1 MARIEIVPRGRPLG
15 SPLSLWIN
23 YRLVPFF
30 AAHLIK
36 LLTYTLRVRR
46 ENFEAVA
53 DFARSDTRFI
63 LAFWHRRMISMPL
76 AYPFKRKG
84 PMGET
89 LGVAALQ
96 SVSKDGERS
105 TATFRWFGVE
115 AVRGSAGKTGTQ
127 ALVRM
132 IQAVKQGWDLGITP
146 DGPRGPRQEAKPG
159 TLAVARKTG
168 AWVVPVCVAFDRAWT
183 LNSWDG
189 MLVAKPFAKAI
200 VRYGEPFR
208 VGLGEEEDLRLA
220 LQAELNAME
229 NWAEEVQ
236 HG

>member
-1 MARIEIVPRGRPLG
+1 MAKIEIVQRGRPLG
-15 SPLSLWIN
+15 SPLSMWMN
-23 YRLVPFF
+23 YRVVPFF

-36 LLTYTLRVRR
+36 LLTFTLRVRR
-46 ENFEAVA
+46 ENFEPVA
-53 DFARSDTRFI
+53 DLARTDTRFI
-63 LAFWHRRMISMPL
+63 LAFWHRRLVSMPL

-84 PMGET
+84 PMGEPR
-89 LGVAALQ
+89 GVAALQ
-96 SVSKDGERS
+96 SDSKDGERS
-105 TATFRWFGVE
+105 TATFRWFGIE

-132 IQAVKQGWDLGITP
+132 IQTIKQGWDLGITP

-159 TLAVARKTG
+159 TMAVARKTG

-183 LNSWDG
+183 LRSWDQ
-189 MLVAKPFAKAI
+189 MLVAKPFAKVT
-200 VRYGEPFR
+200 VRYGRPYQ
-208 VGLGEEEDLRLA
+208 VGPGEEETLRLA
-220 LQAELNAME
+220 LQNELNELE

>member
-1 MARIEIVPRGRPLG
+1 MARIEIVQRGRPLG
-15 SPLSLWIN
+15 SPFSMWMN
-23 YRLVPFF
+23 YRMVPFF

-36 LLTYTLRVRR
+36 LLAYTWRVKRL
-46 ENFEAVA
+46 NFEPVA
-53 DFARSDTRFI
+53 ELVASDTRFI
-63 LAFWHRRMISMPL
+63 LTFWHRRLIAMPL

-96 SVSKDGERS
+96 SDSKDGERS

-159 TLAVARKTG
+159 TMSVARKTG

-183 LNSWDG
+183 LKSWDR
-189 MLVAKPFAKAI
+189 MLVAKPFAKVT
-200 VRYGEPFR
+200 VRYGQPYQ
-208 VGLGEEEDLRLA
+208 VGPGEEESLRLA
-220 LQAELNAME
+220 LQEELNEME